1 MRFFSFAAV
10 IATYASLA
18 MFGSHPARAED
29 NFYSGKTI
37 QMLIGFSSGGGYD
50 LYGRTL
56 ARYLGRHI
64 PGNPEI
70 VPQNMPGAGS
80 LKLVNYLYN
89 VAPKDGTAVGIFA
102 PGIIA
107 EPLLGHGDGAQ
118 FDATKFGWL
127 GSVSQEVSV
136 CAFMAS
142 TGIMTLS
149 DMQTK
154 PTVIGA
160 SGGGAESDVFATV
173 MRNMFHMPIRIVT
186 GYPGG
191 TEITLAMQRHEVD
204 GRCGWSWTSLL
215 SRNKAMLTGNEIN
228 VALQIALNKDD
239 DPYLLRVPLIMDLTT
254 DPAQRAA
261 LKLIVSRQSIAR
273 PFATPPGVPVERLT
287 MLRDAFDATMKDP
300 DFLAEAR
307 TVDLDVRP
315 VTGAAVEAL
324 IKEVYASP
332 PAAIKLATEAMQAKP

>member
-1 MRFFSFAAV
+1 MWAFSFAAV
-10 IATYASLA
+10 IAVCASLA
-18 MFGSHPARAED
+18 MFDSHPGYAED
-29 NFYSGKTI
+29 DFYSGKTI

-56 ARYLGRHI
+56 GRYLGRHI
-64 PGNPEI
+64 AGNPQI

-89 VAPKDGTAVGIFA
+89 VAPKDGTAIGIFA
-102 PGIIA
+102 PGIVA
-107 EPLLGHGDGAQ
+107 EPLLGHGDGTQ
-118 FDATKFGWL
+118 FDAPKFGWL

-154 PTVIGA
+154 PIVIGA

-173 MRNMFHMPIRIVT
+173 LRNMFKMPIRIVT

-191 TEITLAMQRHEVD
+191 TEITLAMQRREVD

-215 SRNKAMLTGNEIN
+215 SRNKAMLTGKEIN
-228 VALQIALNKDD
+228 VALQIALAKDD
-239 DPYLLRVPLIMDLTT
+239 DPNLAGVPLIMDLTA
-254 DPAQRAA
+254 DLAQRAA

-273 PFATPPGVPVERLT
+273 PFATPPGVPAERLAA
-287 MLRDAFDATMKDP
+287 LRAAFDATMKDAE
-300 DFLAEAR
+300 FLAEAR
-307 TVDLDVRP
+307 TADLDVRP
-315 VTGAAVEAL
+315 VSGAAVEAL
-324 IKEVYASP
+324 IKEIYASP
-332 PAAIKLATEAMQAKP
+332 PEAVKLATEAMQAKP